1 MAGLWTGTAL
11 NTNELA
17 MVFNDVYN
25 PKFIDMVH
33 RKHGL
38 LEALLGL
45 ADVNATPNMPAFEK
59 IKNIAGRKKELKLL
73 GKYKTIGTLADGSA
87 EVATTVGSHVADKF
101 GAAEFDLTHFND
113 QEYIPR
119 SELDR
124 FIGDDAK
131 TLSYTEDIFD
141 YVMASWHTTLAKA
154 VSGAA
159 NQSRTVLGGW
169 EYAINNNTYGTID
182 RTDNGN
188 SDFRG
193 HEKSSFGAFTL
204 DKLQTELTII
214 WERGTPNLM
223 VARGID
229 FDFIVRELRNEGVL
243 QQRYKDDGSVVAGG
257 TSFSWAG
264 MDLVL
269 DPNITSGVIALLDS
283 STWMFYMQDKDFVRD
298 IMPDTSKKSAW
309 VINSDAWV
317 GLICKQPNAN
327 GHMSGVS
334 T

>member
-1 MAGLWTGTAL
+1 
-11 NTNELA
+11 
-17 MVFNDVYN
+17 
-25 PKFIDMVH
+25 
-33 RKHGL
+33 
-38 LEALLGL
+38 
-45 ADVNATPNMPAFEK
+45 
-59 IKNIAGRKKELKLL
+59 
-73 GKYKTIGTLADGSA
+73 
-87 EVATTVGSHVADKF
+87 
-101 GAAEFDLTHFND
+101 
-113 QEYIPR
+113 
-119 SELDR
+119 
-124 FIGDDAK
+124 
-131 TLSYTEDIFD
+131 
-141 YVMASWHTTLAKA
+141 
-154 VSGAA
+154 
-159 NQSRTVLGGW
+159 
-169 EYAINNNTYGTID
+169 
-182 RTDNGN
+182 
-188 SDFRG
+188 
-193 HEKSSFGAFTL
+193 
-204 DKLQTELTII
+204 
-214 WERGTPNLM
+214 M